1 MKRQSCHHMETSQFI
16 CSADQL
22 TGFYMIVTLTF
33 NELRTY
39 LPSCEN
45 SLQHLVITAKT
56 ININFSFRNV
66 YPRYQKWKLFL
77 LFFFRKYFRSK
88 SVGKWFF
95 KFAFGYNLTEKILR
109 AWSLHRKSVNQLNFN
124 FGWRNTL

>member
-45 SLQHLVITAKT
+45 SLRHLVITAKT

-66 YPRYQKWKLFL
+66 YPRYQK
-77 LFFFRKYFRSK
+77 
-88 SVGKWFF
+88 
-95 KFAFGYNLTEKILR
+95 
-109 AWSLHRKSVNQLNFN
+109 
-124 FGWRNTL
+124 